1 MRILYD
7 IGANRGLYTDVHIH
21 NYDKC
26 VLVDPNPELCNFLR
40 NKYAGNQKIIVVNKI
55 VSKDK
60 DVPFYMCDKA
70 DTISTADIEW
80 VKNSRFTKDYTWYP
94 VNGIET
100 VSIDTLILENGAPTF
115 IKIDVEGYEYNVILS
130 MTSNQGPLSFE
141 WSEEKQDEMI
151 RTVEYLSF
159 LGYSKFALQQ
169 KDEYA
174 YEVRDEEWVSNDAIV
189 ALFRSSLLPSR
200 REFWGMIWAT

>member
-1 MRILYD
+1 
-7 IGANRGLYTDVHIH
+7 
-21 NYDKC
+21 
-26 VLVDPNPELCNFLR
+26 
-40 NKYAGNQKIIVVNKI
+40 
-55 VSKDK
+55 
-60 DVPFYMCDKA
+60 MCSKA

-80 VKNSRFTKDYTWYP
+80 VTNSRFTKDYSWYP

-100 VSIDTLILENGAPTF
+100 ISIDTLIRENGAPSF
-115 IKIDVEGYEYNVILS
+115 IKIDVEGYEYNVVLS

-151 RTVEYLSF
+151 KTVEYLSS

-174 YEVRDEEWVSNDAIV
+174 YEVRDEEWVSKDAIV
-189 ALFRSSLLPSR
+189 ALFRNALLPSR